1 LAASFQTGAVYFIT
15 NEPSGNNVISAT
27 IGGDG
32 QLTMANTF
40 AASGNGAHG
49 VTESPEGPDAMFSQG
64 SIVVNPTANLLAT
77 ANAGSHTVSLFSI
90 DPNTPSDLKS
100 VGPPM
105 SSGGEFPMSVA
116 FTSDGTALCALNAG
130 AMDGVQCF
138 TVNATTGLTVMPN
151 TRRFLG
157 MNQTTPPSGPLG
169 TASQVI
175 FSQDDST
182 LYAAV
187 KGNPKANVTGY
198 IAAWNMTAEGLSE
211 EFVRVEL
218 PQDAVAPF
226 SLTPIP
232 NTNAFFSADA
242 GVGADV
248 FDFSMGAE
256 MAAASPMTRSLAIPN
271 QGATCWS
278 AYSPQTG
285 SYYVSDLITSTITE
299 IALNGTNMTPSILNS
314 YPIQA
319 GVATLDLEVASLG
332 SQDYLYILMPN
343 TSAVN
348 VLRLDQAGNATQLQQ
363 MDIAGPARQ
372 LNLNVSPNYLA
383 GMASYVKNSK

>member
-1 LAASFQTGAVYFIT
+1 
-15 NEPSGNNVISAT
+15 
-27 IGGDG
+27 
-32 QLTMANTF
+32 
-40 AASGNGAHG
+40 
-49 VTESPEGPDAMFSQG
+49 
-64 SIVVNPTANLLAT
+64 
-77 ANAGSHTVSLFSI
+77 
-90 DPNTPSDLKS
+90 
-100 VGPPM
+100 
-105 SSGGEFPMSVA
+105 MSVA
-116 FTSDGTALCALNAG
+116 FTSGGTALCALNAG

-256 MAAASPMTRSLAIPN
+256 MAAASPMTQSFAIPN